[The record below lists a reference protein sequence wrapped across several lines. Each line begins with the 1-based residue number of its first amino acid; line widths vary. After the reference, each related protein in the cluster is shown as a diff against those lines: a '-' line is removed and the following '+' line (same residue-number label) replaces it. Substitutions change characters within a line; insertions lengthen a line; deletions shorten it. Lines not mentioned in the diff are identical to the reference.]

1 MAKLDIA
8 EKRVPQDGRIAL
20 RVAGREVDIRV
31 STMPSSS
38 GERVVLRLLDKQA
51 GAIRLESLGMAGQ
64 DLKVLRKLIYRPY
77 GILLV
82 TGPTGSG
89 KSTTLYASLQE
100 INDRS
105 RNILT
110 VEDPIEYNLPGIGQ
124 TQVNTK
130 VDMTFA
136 RGLRAILR
144 QDPDVVMIGE
154 IRDLETAEIAV
165 QASLTGHLVLSTLH
179 TNTAVGAITRLMD
192 MGIEPAAEKQTR
204 SNPLSSRGSLAAAD
218 LALVTRQL
226 ATLIQSGIPIE
237 QALSAAAQQSPK
249 PRIRSMLIAIRAKVM
264 EGYTLADSLGEFPRA
279 FPRLYRST
287 VAAGEHAGHLDLVL
301 NRLADYTENRQ
312 EARQKI
318 QLAAIYPIILSIV
331 AIAIVVFLL
340 TYVVPDIIDVFL
352 KQGQE
357 LPTLTMAMLAVSE
370 FLADYGV
377 YLFILLVAALMVFRF
392 FLTKPGFR
400 LRFHKR
406 LLHLPLFS
414 GMVRGVNTARY
425 ASTLSILTTSGVP
438 LVEAMRIAGE
448 VLSNDFLRQELR
460 DAARKVSEGG
470 SLHRSLDQTGY
481 FPPMML
487 HMIASGEASGELDSM
502 LERTARMQENTL
514 QSKIAAIVGLF
525 EPMMLLVMGVVV
537 LIIVLAI
544 MLPILNMSNLVG

>member
-1 MAKLDIA
+1 MPAYEYKALD
-8 EKRVPQDGRIAL
+8 
-20 RVAGREVDIRV
+20 
-31 STMPSSS
+31 
-38 GERVVLRLLDKQA
+38 
-51 GAIRLESLGMAGQ
+51 
-64 DLKVLRKLIYRPY
+64 
-77 GILLV
+77 
-82 TGPTGSG
+82 
-89 KSTTLYASLQE
+89 
-100 INDRS
+100 
-105 RNILT
+105 
-110 VEDPIEYNLPGIGQ
+110 
-124 TQVNTK
+124 
-130 VDMTFA
+130 A
-136 RGLRAILR
+136 RGKQKHGVLEADAPRAVRQQLREKGLT
-144 QDPDVVMIGE
+144 P
-154 IRDLETAEIAV
+154 LAV
-165 QASLTGHLVLSTLH
+165 
-179 TNTAVGAITRLMD
+179 
-192 MGIEPAAEKQTR
+192 EPAVEKQR
-204 SNPLSSRGSLAAAD
+204 RASPLSGRGSLTASD

-226 ATLIQSGIPIE
+226 ATLIQSGIPVE
-237 QALSAAAQQSPK
+237 QALSAAAQQSAR

-264 EGYTLADSLGEFPRA
+264 EGYSLADSLGEFPKA

-318 QLAAIYPIILSIV
+318 QLAAIYPIILSFV

-340 TYVVPDIIDVFL
+340 TYVVPDIIEVFL

-357 LPTLTMAMLAVSE
+357 LPALTMAMLAMSE
-370 FLADYGV
+370 FLGTYGV
-377 YLFILLVAALMVFRF
+377 YLLIILIVALIGFRVALR
-392 FLTKPGFR
+392 KPGFR
-400 LRFHKR
+400 KRFHKR
-406 LLHLPLFS
+406 LLHLPLVS

-448 VLSNDFLRQELR
+448 VLSNDYLRERLR

-470 SLHRSLDQTGY
+470 ALHRSLEQTGY

>member
-1 MAKLDIA
+1 MPAYEYKALD
-8 EKRVPQDGRIAL
+8 
-20 RVAGREVDIRV
+20 
-31 STMPSSS
+31 
-38 GERVVLRLLDKQA
+38 
-51 GAIRLESLGMAGQ
+51 
-64 DLKVLRKLIYRPY
+64 
-77 GILLV
+77 
-82 TGPTGSG
+82 
-89 KSTTLYASLQE
+89 
-100 INDRS
+100 
-105 RNILT
+105 
-110 VEDPIEYNLPGIGQ
+110 
-124 TQVNTK
+124 
-130 VDMTFA
+130 A
-136 RGLRAILR
+136 RGKQKQGVLEADAPRAVRQQLREKGLT
-144 QDPDVVMIGE
+144 P
-154 IRDLETAEIAV
+154 LAV
-165 QASLTGHLVLSTLH
+165 
-179 TNTAVGAITRLMD
+179 
-192 MGIEPAAEKQTR
+192 EPAVEQRTR
-204 SNPLSSRGSLAAAD
+204 ANPLSSRGSLAAAD

-226 ATLIQSGIPIE
+226 STLIQSGIPIE
-237 QALSAAAQQSPK
+237 QALSAAAQQNAK

-264 EGYTLADSLGEFPRA
+264 EGYSLADSLGEFPKA

-301 NRLADYTENRQ
+301 NRLADYTEGRQ
-312 EARQKI
+312 EAKQKI

-340 TYVVPDIIDVFL
+340 TYVVPDIIEVFL

-357 LPTLTMAMLAVSE
+357 LPTLTRAMLAVSD
-370 FLADYGV
+370 FLANYGIYV
-377 YLFILLVAALMVFRF
+377 AILLVIGLLAFRF
-392 FLTKPGFR
+392 ALSKPGFR
-400 LRFHKR
+400 MRFHKR

-448 VLSNDFLRQELR
+448 VLSNDFLRRELR

-525 EPMMLLVMGVVV
+525 EPMMLLVMGGVV
-537 LIIVLAI
+537 LMIVMAI

>member
-1 MAKLDIA
+1 MPAYEYKALD
-8 EKRVPQDGRIAL
+8 
-20 RVAGREVDIRV
+20 
-31 STMPSSS
+31 
-38 GERVVLRLLDKQA
+38 
-51 GAIRLESLGMAGQ
+51 
-64 DLKVLRKLIYRPY
+64 
-77 GILLV
+77 
-82 TGPTGSG
+82 
-89 KSTTLYASLQE
+89 
-100 INDRS
+100 
-105 RNILT
+105 
-110 VEDPIEYNLPGIGQ
+110 
-124 TQVNTK
+124 
-130 VDMTFA
+130 A
-136 RGLRAILR
+136 RGKQKQGVVEADAPRAVRQQLREKGLTPLAVE
-144 QDPDVVMIGE
+144 P
-154 IRDLETAEIAV
+154 AV
-165 QASLTGHLVLSTLH
+165 QKRS
-179 TNTAVGAITRLMD
+179 
-192 MGIEPAAEKQTR
+192 P
-204 SNPLSSRGSLAAAD
+204 SNPLGSGGTLAAAD

-237 QALSAAAQQSPK
+237 QALSATAQQTSK

-264 EGYTLADSLGEFPRA
+264 EGYTLADSLSEFPKA

-318 QLAAIYPIILSIV
+318 QLAAIYPIILSFV

-357 LPTLTMAMLAVSE
+357 LPALTQAMLAMSE
-370 FLADYGV
+370 FLSSYGV
-377 YLFILLVAALMVFRF
+377 YLVILLVAAFMVFRYA
-392 FLTKPGFR
+392 LTKPAFR
-400 LRFHKR
+400 MRFHKR

-438 LVEAMRIAGE
+438 LVDAMRIAGE
-448 VLSNDFLRQELR
+448 VLSNDYLRQELKE
-460 DAARKVSEGG
+460 AARKVSEGG
-470 SLHRSLDQTGY
+470 SLHRALDQSGY

-502 LERTARMQENTL
+502 LERTATMQENTL
-514 QSKIAAIVGLF
+514 QSKMAAIVGLF

-537 LIIVLAI
+537 LIIVMAI